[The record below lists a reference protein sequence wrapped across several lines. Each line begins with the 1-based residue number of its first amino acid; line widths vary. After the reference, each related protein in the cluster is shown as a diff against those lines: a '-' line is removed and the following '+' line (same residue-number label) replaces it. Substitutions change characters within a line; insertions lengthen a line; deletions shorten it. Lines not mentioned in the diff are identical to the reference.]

1 MAVFYAV
8 VFGCIL
14 VFGLPLNAVSLWI
27 LLFHHGLRSPIAVFM
42 INLAISDLM
51 LAITLPMRVY
61 FYATESWPLG
71 NLTCVF
77 ITMLFRNNIRS
88 SSIFI
93 TFISVD
99 RMLAVAYPLRT
110 RHIRTLSNAVKGVVL
125 VWLFVL
131 VLNIPEGIHFSKLL
145 NSMKNSTC
153 FESVYSDIKGN
164 TSTIYVQSALE
175 FILLAVNVGCTFM
188 VFWTMRHHLSES
200 AKVNSK
206 VNVMVIFA
214 LNLVMFSVCFL
225 PLSITALTRSKGS
238 ELTPMIC
245 LATVNCCLDPL
256 CYYFSLDAFWK
267 KTEEDDWLKKQLKS
281 QTITRWRA
289 SSISPQQTILNHI
302 RKILQSTKMYLDVT
316 LILLPGA
323 KTSLT
328 SLTQEVALL
337 QNRPL
342 IQTCTR
348 K

>member
-1 MAVFYAV
+1 QYLYLFAITPYSPYIHCLVHLEIMAVFYAA

-27 LLFHHGLRSPIAVFM
+27 LLFHHGLRSPNAVFM

-61 FYATESWPLG
+61 FYATDSWPLS
-71 NLTCVF
+71 NFTCVLV
-77 ITMLFRNNIRS
+77 TMLFRNNIRS

-99 RMLAVAYPLRT
+99 RLLAVVYPLRT

-125 VWLFVL
+125 VWLFVI
-131 VLNIPEGIHFSKLL
+131 VLNIPEGIRFSTLL

-164 TSTIYVQSALE
+164 SSTTYIQSTLE
-175 FILLAVNVGCTFM
+175 FILLAVNVGCTVM
-188 VFWTMRHHLSES
+188 VFWTLRHHLSES

-214 LNLVMFSVCFL
+214 LNLVMFCVCFL
-225 PLSITALTRSKGS
+225 PLSITALTRTKGS

-267 KTEEDDWLKKQLKS
+267 KREEADGRRDRRTNETE
-281 QTITRWRA
+281 
-289 SSISPQQTILNHI
+289 
-302 RKILQSTKMYLDVT
+302 
-316 LILLPGA
+316 
-323 KTSLT
+323 
-328 SLTQEVALL
+328 
-337 QNRPL
+337 
-342 IQTCTR
+342 
-348 K
+348 

>member
-1 MAVFYAV
+1 MQDSKGSHCSATCYIPSEMGCTSLSLYEIMSVFYAA

-27 LLFHHGLRSPIAVFM
+27 LLFHHGLRSPNAVFM

-61 FYATESWPLG
+61 FYATDSWPLS

-77 ITMLFRNNIRS
+77 VTMLFRNNIRS

-99 RMLAVAYPLRT
+99 RLLAVVYPLRT
-110 RHIRTLSNAVKGVVL
+110 RHIRSLSNAVKGVVL

-131 VLNIPEGIHFSKLL
+131 VLNIPEGIHFSRLL
-145 NSMKNSTC
+145 NSMNESKC
-153 FESVYSDIKGN
+153 FESVYSERSGKP
-164 TSTIYVQSALE
+164 STVYIQSTLE
-175 FILLAVNVGCTFM
+175 FILLAVNIGCTVM
-188 VFWTMRHHLSES
+188 VFWTLRHHLTES

-225 PLSITALTRSKGS
+225 PLSITTLTRSNGADFTS
-238 ELTPMIC
+238 VIC

-267 KTEEDDWLKKQLKS
+267 RREEDDVRRDRR
-281 QTITRWRA
+281 TTE
-289 SSISPQQTILNHI
+289 T
-302 RKILQSTKMYLDVT
+302 
-316 LILLPGA
+316 
-323 KTSLT
+323 
-328 SLTQEVALL
+328 E
-337 QNRPL
+337 
-342 IQTCTR
+342 
-348 K
+348 